1 MILEYGSSLPY
12 SFLISEGDK
21 LVSQNRPLK
30 ERIKLGILI
39 KLLKLFFLIEK
50 HLLKIKSINY
60 PKEQFILSMWHCH
73 QCLVYGIKDKSKFYA
88 LISASNDGEI
98 IAKAA
103 ECLNIKSVRG
113 STKRRGVA
121 ASLELIDKL
130 KEGNS
135 AAIMV
140 DGPRG
145 PKGKVKEGIINIAP
159 EHLAQIAEMQGTG
172 EINSSVAKKVIKA
185 LWEEDCDASEYVKS
199 NNLGQ
204 INDEKLLTEYINEAI
219 AKNQKSVEDYKK
231 GKTAAAKA
239 IMGQV
244 MSKTQGRGNP
254 ILIDKLLTEALQKL
268 L

>member
-1 MILEYGSSLPY
+1 M
-12 SFLISEGDK
+12 
-21 LVSQNRPLK
+21 SQNRPLK
-30 ERIKLGILI
+30 ERIKLSILI
-39 KLLKLFFLIEK
+39 KLLKLFFLIEQR
-50 HLLKIKSINY
+50 LLKIKSINY

-145 PKGKVKEGIINIAP
+145 PKGKVKDGIINIAKISGVP
-159 EHLAQIAEMQGTG
+159 IIPVAWKSKDKTFFTFNTWDKFQVPFGPCKTVALYGEPIHVPADLAKEDVKDWCKKIEDEMTRLQ
-172 EINSSVAKKVIKA
+172 ND
-185 LWEEDCDASEYVKS
+185 LEENYEKYITS
-199 NNLGQ
+199 NC
-204 INDEKLLTEYINEAI
+204 
-219 AKNQKSVEDYKK
+219 V
-231 GKTAAAKA
+231 
-239 IMGQV
+239 
-244 MSKTQGRGNP
+244 
-254 ILIDKLLTEALQKL
+254 
-268 L
+268 